1 VVLDARALKG
11 WRARRWPVRVHRGR
25 GAQLAG
31 AAKPEG
37 GRASA
42 GGSPRRA
49 ERGGG
54 SLTRFSK
61 RAGRYTTQSWRLRD
75 HPRFALAS
83 PSMGRLALVFASP
96 WRCSWAGIALDGSRR
111 GVTVAPGRLRAG
123 GRGARQRAGPR
134 SFLTRDESRLG
145 PEPLRAVPSAPGDF
159 HWSDERTLVFTPRRA
174 LPAGQTYTVTT
185 RGGRAFSGRRPATP
199 PAHLALHRFCRRACV
214 ALTPASRFHQQL
226 ALIDPQTG
234 AVETLSEGDG
244 GVLDYAVSPSGRA
257 IAYAQETDT
266 GAANLWVI
274 DLITRTRAPITD
286 CVAAICRAP
295 AWSAD
300 GQRIA
305 YQRAELD
312 PDRGAGNGPAR
323 AWIVDLATLQPS
335 LLFEDEQALG
345 ASPIW
350 SPDGARVAAFDATIP
365 GIRVRDFSG
374 GAGVRIESLEG
385 TAGLFSPDGARL
397 LVPVLVRGALGEAF
411 YTQLE
416 LVDLAQG
423 ERARVSGD
431 VDAPIEDTGAVLAAG
446 WRRADRPAALPGTT
460 VSRRGDRSTRLD
472 LASGDG
478 PSRW

>member
-1 VVLDARALKG
+1 M
-11 WRARRWPVRVHRGR
+11 
-25 GAQLAG
+25 
-31 AAKPEG
+31 ET
-37 GRASA
+37 S
-42 GGSPRRA
+42 
-49 ERGGG
+49 
-54 SLTRFSK
+54 
-61 RAGRYTTQSWRLRD
+61 D

-83 PSMGRLALVFASP
+83 PSMGRLALVFGVTVALIL
-96 WRCSWAGIALDGSRR
+96 AGIALDGSRR
-111 GVTVAPGRLRAG
+111 GVTVAPGAYAPVGEARGNEPVRVRFSHAMNRASV
-123 GRGARQRAGPR
+123 Q
-134 SFLTRDESRLG
+134 SRFALS
-145 PEPLRAVPSAPGDF
+145 PSAPGDF

-174 LPAGQTYTVTT
+174 LPAGQTYTVTIAA
-185 RGGRAFSGRRPATP
+185 GAHSADGAQLRRPLIWRFTVLP
-199 PAHLALHRFCRRACV
+199 PRVV

-374 GAGVRIESLEG
+374 GPGVRIESLEG

-431 VDAPIEDTGAVLAAG
+431 VDAPIEDTGAV
-446 WRRADRPAALPGTT
+446 WLPGGDALI
-460 VSRRGDRSTRLD
+460 VLRRYLDDRFTQGRQIYRLD
-472 LASGDG
+472 LASGDAEPLVVDPAYTHSALG
-478 PSRW
+478 LDAAGTRLVYQRFPVSLPDAEPEIWTLDLISGARAQVASDAFLPAWVP

>member
-1 VVLDARALKG
+1 
-11 WRARRWPVRVHRGR
+11 
-25 GAQLAG
+25 
-31 AAKPEG
+31 
-37 GRASA
+37 
-42 GGSPRRA
+42 
-49 ERGGG
+49 
-54 SLTRFSK
+54 
-61 RAGRYTTQSWRLRD
+61 
-75 HPRFALAS
+75 
-83 PSMGRLALVFASP
+83 M
-96 WRCSWAGIALDGSRR
+96 
-111 GVTVAPGRLRAG
+111 
-123 GRGARQRAGPR
+123 
-134 SFLTRDESRLG
+134 
-145 PEPLRAVPSAPGDF
+145 
-159 HWSDERTLVFTPRRA
+159 
-174 LPAGQTYTVTT
+174 
-185 RGGRAFSGRRPATP
+185 
-199 PAHLALHRFCRRACV
+199 
-214 ALTPASRFHQQL
+214 
-226 ALIDPQTG
+226 
-234 AVETLSEGDG
+234 
-244 GVLDYAVSPSGRA
+244 LDYAVSPSGRA

-446 WRRADRPAALPGTT
+446 WRRADRPAALPGRPFHAGATDLPARSGKRRRRAAG
-460 VSRRGDRSTRLD
+460 SRPAYTHSALGWTPPGRGWSTSGSRSACLPDAEPEIWTLD
-472 LASGDG
+472 LISGARAQVASDAFL
-478 PSRW
+478 PAWVP